1 MFLFLFC
8 ILTCNAGLFSQES
21 WSLDDCIS
29 YAIRNNI
36 SVKRAGVTIEQA
48 DINLTEQKA
57 LRLPSL
63 SISSSASINYGRSIS
78 PEDNIITFDPNFY
91 NRYGLASSLN
101 LFNGFAQTNRIA
113 AFRFLSGMTRFQAEQ
128 DKNRLAMDVATQ
140 YYQVLIARG
149 ISEAASGNYDLAVEQ
164 YDRVRAL
171 VDAGREAKSLL
182 QEIRSQ
188 VSGAKLLLTR
198 ARNDEVLAIEELR
211 TLLNIEAGSSF
222 DVGSRENN
230 LISVVSP
237 DTITADEIYLSALQ
251 LMPGMEALRA
261 KCAAREKELS
271 AARGALYPSV
281 SLYAGWQTTYF
292 NAMKSSSE
300 TLPFRDQLRNNNNP
314 YFGLSLSIPLFNRW
328 NNMSNLKRA
337 KLNLADSEYE
347 LEQEVEFLKK
357 EISRALLEL
366 ETLEEEYYS
375 LSENLKFC
383 EESFFAVES
392 RFFVGL
398 ANASELSEATNKLL
412 TARTELLRVS
422 LQYSLKSYT
431 MKLYNTGS
439 LITTN

>member
-1 MFLFLFC
+1 
-8 ILTCNAGLFSQES
+8 
-21 WSLDDCIS
+21 LDDCIS

-398 ANASELSEATNKLL
+398 ANASELSEVTNKLL